1 MKKLILLSLM
11 LFLIALPI
19 YAEEDLFTE
28 EELKFI
34 EDNPVINIGVDPD
47 FYPFEFIDSD
57 GIYKGIA
64 SEYIKI
70 IESMSGLQFKIKE
83 GLTWSEVYE
92 QAVEGQLDALPSL
105 SYVESREQYFLYS
118 EEYYVFQRVIV
129 TEKKINNLLLEDL
142 FGQSVAVQKNSS
154 HHIFLKQFPQIELSF
169 YKTAED
175 ALIAIRGGQEDYFIA
190 NLAAASHTTKELGF
204 SGLTFVEIKEGDKNT
219 LHFAI
224 NKDLPILRD
233 IIDKCLAE
241 ITTEKKTEIKDK
253 WINIEYKSDLSG
265 FLQVIYFII
274 FIVFITV
281 CVSFFWI
288 KRLKK
293 EIKRR
298 ILIEEALTVAKQE
311 AINANNIKST
321 FIARMSHE
329 IRTPLNAIIGLG
341 HLISEHELSKLQS
354 SYMEK
359 LKHSSETLLSIVN
372 DILDMSKI
380 EAGKMILDHH
390 NFSLDDVISHAINI
404 VASKA
409 DEKNLDITLLKEAR
423 VPNYLIGDKIRVGQ
437 ILINLLNNAVKF
449 TDQGSVQL
457 AVSLY
462 GFVRDLYEIEFVI
475 TDTGKGISE
484 EGLKT
489 LFQPFIQ
496 EDNTITRQYGGSGL
510 GLSIVE
516 NLVSLMDGSISV
528 DSQPTKG
535 TQFSVRLK
543 LKVDENKERESKKG
557 LEYMTGIRSIV
568 FSNSLEDL
576 SLIVDYL
583 KQFNIKP
590 EFTSSQAQFTSLQTQ
605 ESPYDLIVCTRDS
618 ISGNLTDFITT
629 NTVNSKL
636 IIIQNQHDKDIIEA
650 RKSLYVIQDPFLPSR
665 LYGAI
670 AELFQYKLM
679 ASQLDSKVEM
689 NSDVKLI
696 GQVLIVE
703 DNLTNQ
709 LIASEL
715 LKSTGLVIHKASNGQ
730 EAIELVKK
738 NVYQL
743 ILMDLHMPVMDG
755 FEATRQIREQ
765 SSTPI
770 IAITADALEG
780 IQERC
785 LEVGM
790 NDFISKPFI
799 PNEFT
804 TKVSMYIEST
814 KQINHDEAL
823 MRVSNN
829 KDLLRRIQSAFIEE
843 NESIIDQIDALLI
856 ERNYSEL
863 IEVFH
868 KLKNDAG
875 NIGASLIRQHI
886 VEIEK
891 HLKSHDYQIISNHY
905 KIFKSQFETL
915 LSELKETT

>member
-1 MKKLILLSLM
+1 
-11 LFLIALPI
+11 
-19 YAEEDLFTE
+19 
-28 EELKFI
+28 
-34 EDNPVINIGVDPD
+34 
-47 FYPFEFIDSD
+47 
-57 GIYKGIA
+57 
-64 SEYIKI
+64 
-70 IESMSGLQFKIKE
+70 
-83 GLTWSEVYE
+83 
-92 QAVEGQLDALPSL
+92 
-105 SYVESREQYFLYS
+105 
-118 EEYYVFQRVIV
+118 
-129 TEKKINNLLLEDL
+129 
-142 FGQSVAVQKNSS
+142 
-154 HHIFLKQFPQIELSF
+154 
-169 YKTAED
+169 
-175 ALIAIRGGQEDYFIA
+175 
-190 NLAAASHTTKELGF
+190 
-204 SGLTFVEIKEGDKNT
+204 
-219 LHFAI
+219 
-224 NKDLPILRD
+224 
-233 IIDKCLAE
+233 
-241 ITTEKKTEIKDK
+241 
-253 WINIEYKSDLSG
+253 
-265 FLQVIYFII
+265 
-274 FIVFITV
+274 
-281 CVSFFWI
+281 
-288 KRLKK
+288 
-293 EIKRR
+293 
-298 ILIEEALTVAKQE
+298 
-311 AINANNIKST
+311 
-321 FIARMSHE
+321 
-329 IRTPLNAIIGLG
+329 
-341 HLISEHELSKLQS
+341 
-354 SYMEK
+354 
-359 LKHSSETLLSIVN
+359 
-372 DILDMSKI
+372 
-380 EAGKMILDHH
+380 
-390 NFSLDDVISHAINI
+390 
-404 VASKA
+404 
-409 DEKNLDITLLKEAR
+409 
-423 VPNYLIGDKIRVGQ
+423 
-437 ILINLLNNAVKF
+437 
-449 TDQGSVQL
+449 
-457 AVSLY
+457 
-462 GFVRDLYEIEFVI
+462 
-475 TDTGKGISE
+475 
-484 EGLKT
+484 
-489 LFQPFIQ
+489 
-496 EDNTITRQYGGSGL
+496 
-510 GLSIVE
+510 
-516 NLVSLMDGSISV
+516 
-528 DSQPTKG
+528 
-535 TQFSVRLK
+535 
-543 LKVDENKERESKKG
+543 
-557 LEYMTGIRSIV
+557 
-568 FSNSLEDL
+568 
-576 SLIVDYL
+576 
-583 KQFNIKP
+583 
-590 EFTSSQAQFTSLQTQ
+590 
-605 ESPYDLIVCTRDS
+605 
-618 ISGNLTDFITT
+618 
-629 NTVNSKL
+629 VNSKL